1 MIPATFVLAD
11 VFRADLRTS
20 QDADEGNARLQSAL
34 GLDYR
39 YQVARIAIAA
49 SLGVRSPPPPGVDLL
64 GKPIRG
70 ETLFG
75 QTELDLA
82 VWVAQI
88 LEHSGAEPSRRGLAD
103 AVAAHWQR
111 GVGLIAKAWSAHE
124 GSSAEFI
131 LQLIRS
137 EPVQR
142 TVEPG
147 VESA

>member
-1 MIPATFVLAD
+1 MTVANLVLAD

-20 QDADEGNARLQSAL
+20 QDADDNNTHLQAAL

-49 SLGVRSPPPPGVDLL
+49 SLGDHAPPPPASDLL

-75 QTELDLA
+75 QAELDLA
-82 VWVAQI
+82 MWVAQI
-88 LEHSGAEPSRRGLAD
+88 IEHSDVDPTRRGLAD

-111 GVGLIAKAWSAHE
+111 GVKTLSKAWSVHKGTAP
-124 GSSAEFI
+124 EF
-131 LQLIRS
+131 LVQLAQGGLA
-137 EPVQR
+137 QR
-142 TVEPG
+142 TVEPKVKSG
-147 VESA
+147 